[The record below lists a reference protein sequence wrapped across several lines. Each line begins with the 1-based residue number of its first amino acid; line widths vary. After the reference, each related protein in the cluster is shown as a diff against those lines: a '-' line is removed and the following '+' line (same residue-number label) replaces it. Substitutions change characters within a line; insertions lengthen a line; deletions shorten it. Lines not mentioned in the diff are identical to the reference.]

1 MYGYLYKR
9 CISIEIILLNIY
21 PITNIIMAFH
31 YEVKTK
37 RSGLGTKEAKYY
49 AIPVR
54 SGEVTTRQLAREISK
69 RCTLSETDVRA
80 TLIALTE
87 TMQDFLHDGFS
98 VKLDELGRFTISV
111 TSEGFET
118 PEECTAKKVRAN
130 KICFMADKELKR
142 NLKGIEF
149 EKR

>member
-1 MYGYLYKR
+1 
-9 CISIEIILLNIY
+9 
-21 PITNIIMAFH
+21 MAFQ

-37 RSGLGTKEAKYY
+37 RSGLGNKEAKFY

-54 SGEVTTRQLAREISK
+54 SGEVSTRQLAREISK

-87 TMQDFLHDGFS
+87 TMQDFLHDGYS
-98 VKLDELGRFTISV
+98 VRLDDLGRFTISA
-111 TSEGFET
+111 TSDGYDT
-118 PEECTAKKVRAN
+118 PEDCTPKKVRAN

-149 EKR
+149 KRK

>member
-1 MYGYLYKR
+1 
-9 CISIEIILLNIY
+9 
-21 PITNIIMAFH
+21 MAYH

-54 SGEVTTRQLAREISK
+54 SGEVSTRQLAREISK

-87 TMQDFLHDGFS
+87 TMQDFLHDGYS
-98 VKLDELGRFTISV
+98 VKLDDLGRFTISV
-111 TSEGFET
+111 TSDGFDT

-149 EKR
+149 ERG

>member
-1 MYGYLYKR
+1 
-9 CISIEIILLNIY
+9 
-21 PITNIIMAFH
+21 MAFH

-37 RSGLGTKEAKYY
+37 RSGLGNKEAKYY

-54 SGEVTTRQLAREISK
+54 SGEVSTRQLAREISK

-87 TMQDFLHDGFS
+87 TMQDFLHDGYS
-98 VKLDELGRFTISV
+98 VKLDDLGRFTISA
-111 TSEGFET
+111 TSDGFDT
-118 PEECTAKKVRAN
+118 PEECTPKKVRAN

-149 EKR
+149 